1 MTDILAMAN
10 AAAATGPNM
19 TEAQNGGGGDYTPP
33 AAGVAL
39 CRFVGYVELG
49 KHTREIPGKPPKE
62 ENQVR
67 LVFELHGPRHE
78 PKKLDDGTLLPHR
91 LSIDT
96 NLSLNEKANF
106 FKLFQRMN
114 YEGKATHMSQLL
126 GQPFLCTVVHE
137 KSKSDPTKVFARLKD
152 DSGYTI
158 RPPRQED
165 ALTGETKVIPVP
177 PAISPLRLFIWNA
190 TPEFIGKMWG
200 SLFIDGEYEPG
211 RTKNVLQDQ
220 IKKANNFVNSPIFQ
234 HLQTSGVQMELG
246 AAGNGASAPA
256 AGAQAGTH
264 AATPA
269 SSAAGISDDPLAH
282 V

>member
-1 MTDILAMAN
+1 MTDILAMTQAV
-10 AAAATGPNM
+10 ASTGPNM
-19 TEAQNGGGGDYTPP
+19 NEAQRGGGGDYTPP

-39 CRFVGYVELG
+39 CRFIGYIETG
-49 KHTREIPGKPPKE
+49 KHTRTIPGKPPKQE
-62 ENQVR
+62 DQVR

-78 PKKLDDGTLLPHR
+78 PKVLEDGTKLPHR

-137 KSKSDPTKVFARLKD
+137 KSKADPTKVYARLKD
-152 DSGYTI
+152 DTGFTI

-177 PAISPLRLFIWNA
+177 PAISPLRLFVWNA
-190 TPEFIGKMWG
+190 APEFIGKMWDT
-200 SLFIDGEYEPG
+200 LFIDGEYEPG
-211 RTKNVLQDQ
+211 RTKNVLQEL
-220 IKKANNFVNSPIFQ
+220 IKSADNFVNSPIFQ
-234 HLQTSGVQMELG
+234 YLQTSGVNLDIGKVETQ
-246 AAGNGASAPA
+246 APAPA
-256 AGAQAGTH
+256 AQ
-264 AATPA
+264 PA
-269 SSAAGISDDPLAH
+269 VSDDPLAN

>member
-19 TEAQNGGGGDYTPP
+19 TEAQRGGGGEYTPP

-39 CRFVGYVELG
+39 CRLVGYVELG
-49 KHTREIPGKPPKE
+49 QHTREIPGKPPKE

-67 LVFELHGPRHE
+67 LVFELHGPKHE

-126 GQPFLCTVVHE
+126 GQPFLCTVVHV
-137 KSKSDPTKVFARLKD
+137 KSKDGTKTFASLKD

-190 TPEFIGKMWG
+190 TPEFIGKMWD

-246 AAGNGASAPA
+246 AAGNGASGATAASTPTPTTAQPA
-256 AGAQAGTH
+256 A
-264 AATPA
+264 
-269 SSAAGISDDPLAH
+269 SDDPLAN